1 MSDLS
6 KAFDCIPHEL
16 LITKLKAY
24 QGRSEVLNIRS
35 TNNQLPMEIN
45 KFVHLALVNVK
56 YKFVHL
62 PLFNGK
68 FFAFRKTYV
77 SQVEENEKTE
87 KV

>member
-1 MSDLS
+1 
-6 KAFDCIPHEL
+6 
-16 LITKLKAY
+16 
-24 QGRSEVLNIRS
+24 
-35 TNNQLPMEIN
+35 MEIN